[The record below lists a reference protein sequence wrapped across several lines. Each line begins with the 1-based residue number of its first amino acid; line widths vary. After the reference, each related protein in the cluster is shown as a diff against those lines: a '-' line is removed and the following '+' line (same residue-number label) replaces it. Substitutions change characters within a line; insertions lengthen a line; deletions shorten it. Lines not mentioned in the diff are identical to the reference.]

1 MFYNFRYP
9 ITLFLLSFVGMML
22 GLMLKILHWP
32 GGQLVIGSMIMVQA
46 ISIIWLIIIIIKS
59 GGKREN

>member
-32 GGQLVIGSMIMVQA
+32 GGQLVIGSMIMVQT

-59 GGKREN
+59 PKS

>member
-1 MFYNFRYP
+1 MFYNFRFP
-9 ITLFLLSFVGMML
+9 ITLFLLSFVGMMF

-32 GGQLVIGSMIMVQA
+32 GGQLVIGSMIMVQV

-59 GGKREN
+59 PKS

>member
-46 ISIIWLIIIIIKS
+46 ISIIWLIIIIVKS
-59 GGKREN
+59 PKS

>member
-1 MFYNFRYP
+1 
-9 ITLFLLSFVGMML
+9 MML

-59 GGKREN
+59 PKP

>member
-59 GGKREN
+59 GGKGEN